1 MASRPAH
8 FCQHP
13 QAQLDCLMDPPCQL
27 WTTRQR
33 HHLCHR
39 NQRGA
44 LCISNTSLCLS
55 LALFT
60 SPLPTRNLSPAQLPC
75 IVLQGIGGGT
85 STSSLF
91 FSFFLFSHFEPPS
104 ATPTTTRAMQAT
116 TTVTTTTASV
126 SAANATTTTTTTHP

>member
-27 WTTRQR
+27 WTTRR
-33 HHLCHR
+33 CHHLCHR
-39 NQRGA
+39 TQRGA
-44 LCISNTSLCLS
+44 LRISDTSLCLS

-75 IVLQGIGGGT
+75 IVLQGIGGGM
-85 STSSLF
+85 SSLF
-91 FSFFLFSHFEPPS
+91 FFFFSFFSLLTSLHN
-104 ATPTTTRAMQAT
+104 TPNDT
-116 TTVTTTTASV
+116 
-126 SAANATTTTTTTHP
+126 